1 LAGLKLN
8 DDMMKNARGLSTALR
23 CGGANALLL
32 ALLCLPAQ
40 ADDTT
45 RRNSFG
51 NVGDNAPQYR
61 VYTYRGSDGVP
72 VFTDQVPANA
82 SYSVLKFSCFACN
95 PASTVDWHS
104 TRLYTQ
110 EFAADIDRAARQH
123 GIDPALIRAVIH
135 AESGF
140 NPGARSRKGAIGLM
154 QLMPG
159 TASDM
164 GVDPTT
170 VPQNIHGGTKYL
182 AMLMNQYQGNI
193 LLATAAYN
201 AGPSNVERF
210 GGVPPFP
217 ETQTYVKR
225 VKLLHDRYRTQ
236 G

>member
-1 LAGLKLN
+1 MN
-8 DDMMKNARGLSTALR
+8 RVRGLTTALLR
-23 CGGANALLL
+23 SSASALLL
-32 ALLCLPAQ
+32 ALLCLPVN
-40 ADDTT
+40 ADGTA

-51 NVGDNAPQYR
+51 NVSDNAPQYR

-72 VFTDQVPANA
+72 VFTDKVPANA

-95 PASTVDWHS
+95 PRSSVDWHS

-140 NPGARSRKGAIGLM
+140 NPGARSHKGAIGLM

-164 GVDPTT
+164 GVDPTA

-182 AMLMNQYQGNI
+182 AMLLSQYQGDI
-193 LLATAAYN
+193 RLATAAYN
-201 AGPSNVERF
+201 AGPSNVERYK
-210 GGVPPFP
+210 GVPPFA
-217 ETQTYVKR
+217 ETQTYVQR
-225 VKLLHDRYRTQ
+225 VKLLHDRYRSQ